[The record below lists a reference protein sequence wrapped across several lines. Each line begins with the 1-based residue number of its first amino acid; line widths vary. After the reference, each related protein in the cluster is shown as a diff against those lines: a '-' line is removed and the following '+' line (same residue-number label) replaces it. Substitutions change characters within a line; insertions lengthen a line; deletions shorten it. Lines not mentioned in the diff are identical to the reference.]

1 MRRARSAP
9 GTYPII
15 LAPLPGG
22 FADAG
27 DENQNPPTL
36 AYAPAKASASP
47 RDGSLFVQPSR
58 IVVGSSFVN
67 QKMKVVSGDASLVP
81 VAFAA
86 AEATARGFVPSGVRC
101 VVGGA
106 SDVVGRLSDSDDAA
120 LDALRDALVASCDGA
135 ALFGG
140 GHLRPGF
147 TVVHVAWVPG
157 AGRDGGTRNG
167 VADSE
172 LVAGGVGGE
181 VMVAERPEASTSRPD
196 ATLASGGSV
205 VFVSGANFVDF
216 DVLASGGALS
226 CAFGSGSNGRV
237 AVDVGDGAWV
247 SSALVRCEAPPSA
260 DASASSRASLEPVT
274 ITTAVPPFSARGI
287 FADQSGPLAR
297 SDGNTP
303 DRDPP
308 DGESPAGTDDQS
320 AFIARVRAAPSVR
333 AVRPG
338 TVAEGGGDAVVFSLG
353 ASLPRHGS
361 GGRCSCQFGTIVRIA
376 TSSCWGGE
384 ARCVAPAMRPARGV
398 KVGFCSHDPASMACS
413 GVWDGNFLD
422 VAAGSGSAEHAVPST
437 AASSVG
443 GGAVAVGVRVSLHG
457 WGLRRDSVRS
467 GGVVVVVGV
476 GVGGGAS
483 DPLRRRHR
491 ADPRRAGPGVRD
503 HVLRRPREGRL
514 RLPFATPA
522 GFHVVTLHSS
532 LFAGSDETTFGNSGN
547 FGGGSRFDDRV
558 GGGVQMLVRGAPRLR
573 AAYRPGPPP
582 PAAASSTCP
591 AETCTAIG
599 PPRIS
604 PATSAGCARSAASR
618 RPPPAWYRPRWYRAR
633 YRRVR
638 AGRRR
643 TAGRRTGDVAAPLSV
658 LTARRRRRPSRF
670 RGVRREGRNERRDR
684 ASGIRSELEFVF
696 EPLARRR
703 RVALG

>member
-1 MRRARSAP
+1 MRCVAPGAAP

-106 SDVVGRLSDSDDAA
+106 SDVVGRLSDGDDAA
-120 LDALRDALVASCDGA
+120 LDALRDALVASCDGP
-135 ALFGG
+135 ALIGG

-157 AGRDGGTRNG
+157 VGRYNGGIRNG

-320 AFIARVRAAPSVR
+320 AFIARVRSAPSVR

-353 ASLPRHGS
+353 ASLPRHGGG
-361 GGRCSCQFGTIVRIA
+361 GGRCSCQFGTIVRVA

-398 KVGFCSHDPASMACS
+398 AARFCSHDPASMACS
-413 GVWDGNFLD
+413 GV
-422 VAAGSGSAEHAVPST
+422 
-437 AASSVG
+437 
-443 GGAVAVGVRVSLHG
+443 
-457 WGLRRDSVRS
+457 
-467 GGVVVVVGV
+467 
-476 GVGGGAS
+476 
-483 DPLRRRHR
+483 
-491 ADPRRAGPGVRD
+491 
-503 HVLRRPREGRL
+503 
-514 RLPFATPA
+514 
-522 GFHVVTLHSS
+522 
-532 LFAGSDETTFGNSGN
+532 
-547 FGGGSRFDDRV
+547 
-558 GGGVQMLVRGAPRLR
+558 
-573 AAYRPGPPP
+573 
-582 PAAASSTCP
+582 
-591 AETCTAIG
+591 
-599 PPRIS
+599 
-604 PATSAGCARSAASR
+604 
-618 RPPPAWYRPRWYRAR
+618 
-633 YRRVR
+633 
-638 AGRRR
+638 
-643 TAGRRTGDVAAPLSV
+643 
-658 LTARRRRRPSRF
+658 
-670 RGVRREGRNERRDR
+670 
-684 ASGIRSELEFVF
+684 
-696 EPLARRR
+696 
-703 RVALG
+703 